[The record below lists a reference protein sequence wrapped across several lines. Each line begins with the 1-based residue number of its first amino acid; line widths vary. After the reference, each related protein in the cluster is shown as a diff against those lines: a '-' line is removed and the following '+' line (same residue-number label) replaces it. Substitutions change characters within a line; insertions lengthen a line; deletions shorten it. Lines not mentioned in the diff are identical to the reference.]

1 MSSSKDAL
9 ECESPAR
16 DKFHAPFRE
25 SDNQQGPSAKGRNAA
40 PHRDLDTAKLSFY
53 SNAGLPHIRRPFMLP
68 IIINV
73 LLVIHVLVSL
83 FIILLVLM
91 QRPKNEGLGAA
102 FGGGATDQL
111 FGAQTTNVLQ
121 TITRWLGGI
130 FFALTLLLSILYVKQ
145 GGGRSPIQDKLSA
158 KTEIP
163 APPAP
168 PAPAGGPP
176 LPADGATPVLDG
188 KEPFKLEVAP
198 PEPGGAVSD
207 PVSGKPTLP
216 APELEKMPDKPAPAA
231 PVLPP
236 AEKKPDAPA
245 PEPKPAEP
253 AK

>member
-1 MSSSKDAL
+1 
-9 ECESPAR
+9 
-16 DKFHAPFRE
+16 
-25 SDNQQGPSAKGRNAA
+25 
-40 PHRDLDTAKLSFY
+40 
-53 SNAGLPHIRRPFMLP
+53 MLP
-68 IIINV
+68 IVIKV

-130 FFALTLLLSILYVKQ
+130 FFGLTLLLSILYVKQ
-145 GGGRSPIQDKLSA
+145 GGGRSPIQEKLSA

-168 PAPAGGPP
+168 PPVFPSDEKAKLPELPVEKAEEATSPGVGVPP
-176 LPADGATPVLDG
+176 PPPDGGATA
-188 KEPFKLEVAP
+188 E
-198 PEPGGAVSD
+198 
-207 PVSGKPTLP
+207 KPM
-216 APELEKMPDKPAPAA
+216 KDKAPAA
-231 PVLPP
+231 PPVPPP
-236 AEKKPDAPA
+236 AENKPAE